1 MEVCRTPLAFFV
13 PKHKHIYS
21 SASSPALML
30 LFILQFYIQPILYF
44 HSLLHFTMKISAI
57 LSLAPLAAAL
67 PGSRHAAR
75 DNNGVFG
82 VTAAR
87 STSPI
92 HLLPLTASGGHF
104 YLGGKSQTYTPQGVP
119 HSGKQTNDTLLTGD
133 HFLVRS
139 ITIHPMQNLDTNE
152 IYRMSSSPAASAS
165 TSTPRVL

>member
-1 MEVCRTPLAFFV
+1 MRIDT
-13 PKHKHIYS
+13 
-21 SASSPALML
+21 
-30 LFILQFYIQPILYF
+30 
-44 HSLLHFTMKISAI
+44 
-57 LSLAPLAAAL
+57 
-67 PGSRHAAR
+67 
-75 DNNGVFG
+75 
-82 VTAAR
+82 VTAVVTGAAQGLGRCFALELAR
-87 STSPI
+87 AGARVLLLEKAAVHGGTS
-92 HLLPLTASGGHF
+92 AMSGGHF